1 MPENVIATDDSDM
14 SEDKSVNHV
23 ESVERRDM
31 TDAEMEAEQRE
42 FDAEFG
48 HIDYVPDEFDNED
61 EIDIEPL
68 C

>member
-1 MPENVIATDDSDM
+1 VPENVIATDDSDM